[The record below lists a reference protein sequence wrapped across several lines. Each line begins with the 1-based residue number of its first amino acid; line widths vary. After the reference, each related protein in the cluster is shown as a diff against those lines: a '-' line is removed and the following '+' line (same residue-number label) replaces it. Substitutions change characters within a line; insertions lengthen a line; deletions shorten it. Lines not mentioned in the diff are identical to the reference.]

1 MKWHAPLGVESSRV
15 SQHSPSA
22 IEPGLRLCGS
32 DCCIAS
38 KSKAE
43 PKQQTMAGP
52 DRKDSPKPPQERMLS
67 AVSKQYDFDGDGKL
81 DEAEQAL

>member
-1 MKWHAPLGVESSRV
+1 MCIVHCADRIAALL
-15 SQHSPSA
+15 HS
-22 IEPGLRLCGS
+22 
-32 DCCIAS
+32 AS

>member
-1 MKWHAPLGVESSRV
+1 M
-15 SQHSPSA
+15 SQHSRTQIRAALPHLFTTRKSKA
-22 IEPGLRLCGS
+22 CPICKLPKEP
-32 DCCIAS
+32 